1 LQVNLLHGD
10 QETSSN
16 VDDYVLPEVLEQMVV
31 HLYDVG
37 AAHVEGDV
45 PLDHLTTEQMSTK
58 LFINISDGEEGYHFT
73 LDGFQEENVH
83 LVIKESDIQE
93 TVIKRVGIWLL
104 LESRTVSI
112 MLVVSVFIVT
122 LGMATMI
129 IAMVKRHRLAIE
141 SVIYGSIGSIRRLR
155 KKAPTPAAA
164 QEDKK
169 DNDAN
174 NNNNSNSNLT
184 TATEVAFFPRYS
196 VVNKSWR
203 EGNKEKKE
211 RKSVEIM
218 KDSSKETSAKKDET
232 RGEALKYVDVKVHSQ
247 KSGRGVKKMS
257 PSKQSLYEIISTLR
271 FKSEQVNKMV
281 EQEQK
286 EEKEK
291 KDQKHQTSF
300 YYLGNPSEVSSKYDL
315 TLAKTL
321 AKKIE
326 VQVHQPDYE
335 SSSRN
340 PESPDKSE
348 SSSPQPLIPDKEDTE
363 GFYSFN
369 TLREKCRKMIANSK
383 SFPAKTKL

>member
-1 LQVNLLHGD
+1 
-10 QETSSN
+10 
-16 VDDYVLPEVLEQMVV
+16 MVV

-45 PLDHLTTEQMSTK
+45 PLDHLTTEQVSTK

-73 LDGFQEENVH
+73 LEGFQEENVH
-83 LVIKESDIQE
+83 LVIKESDIHD

-174 NNNNSNSNLT
+174 NNNNSNLT

-232 RGEALKYVDVKVHSQ
+232 GGEAVKYVDVKVHSQ
-247 KSGRGVKKMS
+247 KSSRGVKKMS

-286 EEKEK
+286 EKKE
-291 KDQKHQTSF
+291 QKHQTSF
-300 YYLGNPSEVSSKYDL
+300 YYLGNPSEGSSKYDL

-321 AKKIE
+321 AKK
-326 VQVHQPDYE
+326 VKY
-335 SSSRN
+335 
-340 PESPDKSE
+340 
-348 SSSPQPLIPDKEDTE
+348 
-363 GFYSFN
+363 
-369 TLREKCRKMIANSK
+369 
-383 SFPAKTKL
+383 